1 VPSYRRRSPVLT
13 TLLAVLAFGGGAA
26 TAVPVAAAKPAKHL
40 GDRSLRLGLHGPDV
54 RELQRYLRKVGIKT
68 TVDGQFGAGTAAAVR
83 RFQRA
88 AHLEPSG
95 MVGPKTAKR
104 LLQAVRGGAAQYTA
118 GGFDFGQGPVAHK
131 SLGDRIPL
139 RRGMSGH
146 DVKVLQDFLRRSGFR
161 TSVDGQ
167 FGTGTWRT
175 VRRFERSIE
184 SEAVDGVVD
193 ANDIA
198 ALRQLA
204 GGGKPEADEPAAP
217 LPLAPGDRAQLTSDG
232 LAMAPASAPPAVK
245 AMIDA
250 GNRIAKKPYIY
261 GGGHGKWE
269 DRGYDCSGSVSYALH
284 GAGLLK
290 QSMPSGGFTNWGDA
304 GPGQWVT
311 IYANS
316 GHMYMVVAG
325 LRFDTSGARQTGSRW
340 QKAMRTSKGYVVRH
354 PAGL

>member
-1 VPSYRRRSPVLT
+1 VPPFRRRSPVVSV
-13 TLLAVLAFGGGAA
+13 LLAVLTLAGASA
-26 TAVPVAAAKPAKHL
+26 AVAPVAAAKPAKHL
-40 GDRSLRLGLHGPDV
+40 GDRSLRIGLSGPDV
-54 RELQRYLRKVGIKT
+54 GELQRYLRKVGIRT
-68 TVDGQFGAGTAAAVR
+68 EVDGKFGTGTVTAVK

-95 MVGPKTAKR
+95 IVGPKTAKR
-104 LLQAVRGGAAQYTA
+104 LRQAVRGGAAQNIA

-131 SLGDRIPL
+131 SLGDRIPV

-146 DVKVLQDFLRRSGFR
+146 DVKVLQDFLGRAGFR

-167 FGTGTWRT
+167 FGKGTWRT
-175 VRRFERSIE
+175 VRKFERST
-184 SEAVDGVVD
+184 SATVDGVVD

-204 GGGKPEADEPAAP
+204 GGGAPEADEPAAP
-217 LPLAPGDRAQLTSDG
+217 LPLAPGDRAQLTKDG
-232 LAMAPASAPPAVK
+232 FAMAPASAPPAVK
-245 AMIDA
+245 AMIEA
-250 GNRIAKKPYIY
+250 GNRIAKKPYVY

-284 GAGLLK
+284 GAGLL
-290 QSMPSGGFTNWGDA
+290 QRAMPSGSFTNWGDA

-311 IYANS
+311 IYANG

-340 QKAMRTSKGYVVRH
+340 QKAMRTAKGYTVRH

>member
-1 VPSYRRRSPVLT
+1 MPPFRRRSPVLT
-13 TLLAVLAFGGGAA
+13 TLLAVLALGGAAA
-26 TAVPVAAAKPAKHL
+26 TAVPVAAAKPAKRL
-40 GDRSLRLGLHGPDV
+40 GDRSLRVGMSGPDV
-54 RELQRYLRKVGIKT
+54 RQLQRYLRQVGIKT
-68 TVDGQFGAGTAAAVR
+68 TLDGEFGPGTAAAVR

-88 AHLEPSG
+88 AHLDPSG
-95 MVGPKTAKR
+95 IVGPKTAKR

-118 GGFDFGQGPVAHK
+118 GGFDFGAKPIARK

-146 DVKVLQDFLRRSGFR
+146 DIKVLQDFLTRAGFR
-161 TSVDGQ
+161 TGVDGQ
-167 FGTGTWRT
+167 FGTGTLRT
-175 VRRFERSIE
+175 VRRFERSISAE
-184 SEAVDGVVD
+184 SDGVVD

-198 ALRQLA
+198 ALRQLV
-204 GGGKPEADEPAAP
+204 GGGAPEADEPAAP
-217 LPLAPGDRAQLTSDG
+217 LPLAPGDRAQLTKDG
-232 LAMAPASAPPAVK
+232 FAMAPASAPPAVK

-284 GAGLLK
+284 GAGLLN
-290 QSMPSGGFTNWGDA
+290 QAMPSGSFMRWGEA

-311 IYANS
+311 IYANG

-340 QKAMRTSKGYVVRH
+340 QKAMRTAKGYSVRH
-354 PAGL
+354 PVGL